1 MYEDW
6 TKIEPI
12 FQTKFTIALQYN
24 LEWHLYP
31 ALQNYMKGLK
41 DSLWCLSWSRFSQ
54 ESRHACSASVI
65 HMGIISM
72 KPVMMGSL
80 WGYKGDSGEGPST
93 AAICCVWDG
102 IQKYEPSNLLRSIS
116 SLHLIMSEVEIKK
129 YILQVMNRVVPD
141 LWFYFIHITH
151 GLPVAVADWQSII
164 VGFTST
170 ILVIRLHKQ
179 NNRMKS
185 I

>member
-93 AAICCVWDG
+93 AAICFVWDG
-102 IQKYEPSNLLRSIS
+102 IQNMSHLTCWDAYLCCIWSCLMLKLKNISRTRS
-116 SLHLIMSEVEIKK
+116 K
-129 YILQVMNRVVPD
+129 MNSVVLD
-141 LWFYFIHITH
+141 LCFYFVHISHMACPLLCQTGSPSLLGSH
-151 GLPVAVADWQSII
+151 LQY
-164 VGFTST
+164 
-170 ILVIRLHKQ
+170 
-179 NNRMKS
+179 
-185 I
+185 